1 MQDKF
6 KKVADEVKKINDY
19 YKENFYDRN
28 IEKTIEK
35 MVESVIKFARDNKVP
50 LKISA
55 TSIIENVKN
64 TRAGEEEI
72 EKSSEYYEDS
82 DC

>member
-35 MVESVIKFARDNKVP
+35 MVESVIK
-50 LKISA
+50 LSLIH
-55 TSIIENVKN
+55 I
-64 TRAGEEEI
+64 
-72 EKSSEYYEDS
+72 
-82 DC
+82 

>member
-28 IEKTIEK
+28 IEKTIEH
-35 MVESVIKFARDNKVP
+35 
-50 LKISA
+50 
-55 TSIIENVKN
+55 TVK
-64 TRAGEEEI
+64 
-72 EKSSEYYEDS
+72 SLM
-82 DC
+82 

>member
-55 TSIIENVKN
+55 TSIIENAKN

-72 EKSSEYYEDS
+72 EEYYEDS